1 MIWQVSKEQIIEF
14 MTKENAMFFDELKL
28 KAVIEQAIPIYT
40 RKNPNPKS
48 GKEDCRITVREKEH
62 FRTVMKMKLE
72 AAKTEQGRSKI
83 IDHYTNLFNE
93 R

>member
-1 MIWQVSKEQIIEF
+1 MEAKEKVDNDFE
-14 MTKENAMFFDELKL
+14 EL
-28 KAVIEQAIPIYT
+28 VNSAIPIYT
-40 RKNPNPKS
+40 RRKPNPKS

-62 FRTVMKMKLE
+62 FREVMKMKLE
-72 AAKTEQGRSKI
+72 AATTEEARQKI

>member
-1 MIWQVSKEQIIEF
+1 V
-14 MTKENAMFFDELKL
+14 TK
-28 KAVIEQAIPIYT
+28 AIPIYT

-48 GKEDCRITVREKEH
+48 GKEDCRITVREKGH

-72 AAKTEQGRSKI
+72 AAKTERDRETI

>member
-1 MIWQVSKEQIIEF
+1 MEWEVQQEQIKDFEVQ
-14 MTKENAMFFDELKL
+14 ENEMFVRELAL
-28 KAVIEQAIPIYT
+28 KAIIDKAIPIYT
-40 RKNPNPKS
+40 IKNRNPKS

-62 FRTVMKMKLE
+62 FREVMKMKLE
-72 AAKTEQGRSKI
+72 AATTEEARQKI